1 MPKTG
6 RRHQLRLH
14 MASLGHPIVGDRA
27 HGHEKHSSTPTNGNI
42 RINDEESSTLVRS
55 LMDDFPDNEATNKKL
70 CLHASKLSL
79 DGWCFSNVEGKE
91 GSVTVVEIGSG
102 VASWSIRF
110 RHFKGVTKEKS

>member
-1 MPKTG
+1 
-6 RRHQLRLH
+6 
-14 MASLGHPIVGDRA
+14 MAYLGHPIVGDRA
-27 HGHEKHSSTPTNGNI
+27 HGRENHSSTPTNGNI

-55 LMDDFPDNEATNKKL
+55 LTDDFPDNEMVIRYYV
-70 CLHASKLSL
+70 CFHASKLSL

-110 RHFKGVTKEKS
+110 HHFKVVTKEKS